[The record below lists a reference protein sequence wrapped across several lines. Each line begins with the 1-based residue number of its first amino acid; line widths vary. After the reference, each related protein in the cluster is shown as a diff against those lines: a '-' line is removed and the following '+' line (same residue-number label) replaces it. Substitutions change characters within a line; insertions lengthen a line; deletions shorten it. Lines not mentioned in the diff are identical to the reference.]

1 MNKSIT
7 HKHYNYLTIYNDLLK
22 WKVYT
27 KVMKM
32 PKWMA
37 WVFRPSGQINV
48 EGSASAF

>member
-22 WKVYT
+22 WKV
-27 KVMKM
+27 MKM

-37 WVFRPSGQINV
+37 WVLRPSGQINV